1 ILFHSFELE
10 AKVEGLFYGAPAVV
24 KFHIPTKSAFQEA
37 YSTPML
43 PLNVLAD
50 RPPEKKFEWV

>member
-1 ILFHSFELE
+1 ILSNSFELE

-24 KFHIPTKSAFQEA
+24 KFCIPTKVAFWEA
-37 YSTPML
+37 YSTPIL
-43 PLNVLAD
+43 PLDVLTD